1 MTTIKDIA
9 REAQVSPGT
18 VDRVLHNRGGVSL
31 ETSNRISKI
40 LKDENEKHM
49 REHHSDDHD
58 HSSDKKSASPQKKAS
73 PEKTKTTV
81 KKTAKAKKV
90 SKK

>member
-31 ETSNRISKI
+31 ETSNRIRKI
-40 LKDENEKHM
+40 LKK
-49 REHHSDDHD
+49 
-58 HSSDKKSASPQKKAS
+58 
-73 PEKTKTTV
+73 
-81 KKTAKAKKV
+81 
-90 SKK
+90 